1 MIKIMRYLILLITL
15 FMKYIL
21 MVDLVFSTMEE
32 NSFWR

>member
-1 MIKIMRYLILLITL
+1 
-15 FMKYIL
+15 

>member
-1 MIKIMRYLILLITL
+1 MRYLILLITL
-15 FMKYIL
+15 FMKYIM

>member
-1 MIKIMRYLILLITL
+1 M
-15 FMKYIL
+15 